1 MKGLPAL
8 SGLAAIALAAS
19 ASASGHRT
27 AAAVSSS
34 RLVLGGTVRIT
45 ATVAAPAVAG
55 KPLRVTFRVENVSK
69 QPRKIQLGYS
79 NLWFVVRAADG
90 TRYDTRVPLR
100 DVIWPYIPPKV
111 LRPGEA
117 VTSRAP
123 ALRVRWS
130 GPLRIT
136 PGWGRKPLAALRVAV
151 KTPPGPVPS
160 DETAIDA
167 VVASTGH
174 LLDNCRPQA
183 PGVAVTGRIDAPRN
197 SAPPMSARCSVSLE
211 RERGFLLAQVLI
223 AVPPGYQ
230 GVHLRTPYEQFTWP
244 KSGENAEAIAWEFV
258 VTSQGATSVDSAS
271 VESTK
276 PGNRMAPDW
285 QWTTSGWKGQPGGS
299 KCGGTGGGGG
309 GSAGPLVEF
318 VSVCPS

>member
-1 MKGLPAL
+1 MKAL
-8 SGLAAIALAAS
+8 LAATGLVAVSLAAS
-19 ASASGHRT
+19 ASTGGHRT

-34 RLVLGGTVRIT
+34 RLVLRGTVRIT
-45 ATVAAPAVAG
+45 VTIDSPVETGHALHVTY
-55 KPLRVTFRVENVSK
+55 RVRNVSK

-79 NLWFVVRAADG
+79 NLWFVVHAADG

-100 DVIWPYIPPKV
+100 DVIWPYIRPV
-111 LRPGEA
+111 ELRPGE
-117 VTSRAP
+117 TLTRSAP
-123 ALRVRWS
+123 YLRVRWS

-136 PGWGRKPLAALRVAV
+136 PGWARKPLPALRVAV
-151 KTPPGPVPS
+151 QTPPGPLPS
-160 DETAIDA
+160 GPAAVAT

-183 PGVAVTGRIDAPRN
+183 PGVAVVGRIDAPRH
-197 SAPPMSARCSVSLE
+197 SAPPIQARCSISLQ
-211 RERGFLLAQVLI
+211 RERGFLVAQVLI

-230 GVHLRTPYEQFTWP
+230 GVHLRTPYERFTWP
-244 KSGENAEAIAWEFV
+244 KSGQNAEAIGWEFV
-258 VTSQGATSVDSAS
+258 VTRDGATSVDSTS

-276 PGNRMAPDW
+276 PGSPMAPDW
-285 QWTTSGWKGQPGGS
+285 QWTTTGWQGQPGGS
-299 KCGGTGGGGG
+299 RCGGTGGGGG